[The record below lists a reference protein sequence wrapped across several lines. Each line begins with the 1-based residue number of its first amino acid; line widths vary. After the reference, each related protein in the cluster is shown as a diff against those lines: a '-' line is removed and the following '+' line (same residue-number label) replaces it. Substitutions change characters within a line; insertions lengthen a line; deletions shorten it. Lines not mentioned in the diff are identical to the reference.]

1 MYTGDKTGQSAI
13 LAHGIQE
20 DGDEERSPPE
30 ELCELNVCCHHG
42 GEGGVGEPHPAAD
55 LRKWQLVPLAH
66 VRGMEEDRVTPTQQ
80 LAAPACSQR
89 EEGEGEPPKLQCAHH
104 ARERGREGATLTR
117 QRTTPACS

>member
-1 MYTGDKTGQSAI
+1 M
-13 LAHGIQE
+13 
-20 DGDEERSPPE
+20 RSGAP
-30 ELCELNVCCHHG
+30 LKNCVSLTCAATMG